1 MGGTQVFW
9 ETMGF
14 TGSKDYRVTL
24 LNLHLPEVTLPNFSG
39 LVGDAANLD
48 EFSDKEFDVVFSNSV
63 IEHLGNFQDQQQMA
77 RQVQR
82 VGKLYFVQ
90 TPNRFFPVEPHFLLP
105 FFQFFPLWVQVE
117 LIRRFDLGWYE
128 KIPDKDRAREHVLS
142 HRLLTEREMVTLF
155 PEGQLYKER
164 FFGMTKSFIAYGT
177 LPRRSLV

>member
-1 MGGTQVFW
+1 M
-9 ETMGF
+9 
-14 TGSKDYRVTL
+14 TL
-24 LNLHLPEVTLPNFSG
+24 
-39 LVGDAANLD
+39 
-48 EFSDKEFDVVFSNSV
+48 
-63 IEHLGNFQDQQQMA
+63 
-77 RQVQR
+77 
-82 VGKLYFVQ
+82 
-90 TPNRFFPVEPHFLLP
+90 FLLP